1 MSPGDLAQYALF
13 LLLVFGLTVPAGR
26 YLERV
31 FSGEGVWPDRWLG
44 PIERGLHRLMGLDPK
59 ADMDW
64 KAQAWAFTLIG
75 LVGAAGLF
83 GVLMAQRLLP
93 GPPSAA
99 NLPTPMTWDLALNTA
114 VSFAT
119 GTTWQAYS
127 GETTLQH
134 AVQMLGLVTQGFLA
148 GGAGLAVGMAFI
160 RGFARS
166 EATGLG
172 NFWSDFIRSV
182 LYVLLPLAALLALVL
197 VGQGVVMTWRDHLAV
212 AGPAGAQVLAV
223 GPAAALESIKNLGT
237 NGGGFFGVNGAHP
250 FANPT
255 PLTNVLGMLAIVALP
270 AGLTHTFGRMTG
282 RKDAGWMLFAVMA
295 LLFSLGLW
303 GLHHAEA
310 APSSALPVAQVQGP
324 NLEGKEVRFG
334 LAQTVLAGVASSNG
348 ACGSNAAMH
357 DSFSPLGSGIPL
369 ANMLFGEV
377 AFGGLGTGLVGLLMA
392 AVVAVF
398 LAGLMIGRTPEYL
411 GKTFGAREVKLAIL
425 YALVLPLAILVPS
438 ALALLLPAGRAGLSG
453 NPVARQFTE
462 VIFAYTSCAANNGQA
477 MGGLSVNSP
486 FWNVSTAVA
495 MMLGRFATV
504 GLALAL
510 AGSLVGQRRKPS
522 SVGSLPAGSPLFGG
536 LLFCTV
542 VVVTGL
548 SFLPAF
554 VLGPVAERVAFG
566 SVPPSPPPPKKWPV
580 SSVPIAPRNPGS
592 GMGSSHPGM
601 RSSECRLLP
610 DPQPIPHARF
620 RAEVLRPRGLLFKF
634 ASQLGHAETEVV
646 EPLTPGLAPHFLQEA
661 PMGHDPTGMAD
672 ERA

>member
-1 MSPGDLAQYALF
+1 MALSDFAQYALF

-26 YLERV
+26 YLEEV
-31 FSGEGVWPDRWLG
+31 FSGGPVHLDRLLG
-44 PIERGLHRLMGLDPK
+44 PFERGLYRLMGVDPK

-75 LVGAAGLF
+75 LVGTAGLF
-83 GVLMAQRLLP
+83 GLLLLQLLLP

-99 NLPTPMTWDLALNTA
+99 NLSTPMTWDLALNTA

-148 GGAGLAVGMAFI
+148 GGSGLAMGMAFI

-182 LYVLLPLAALLALVL
+182 LYVLLPMAALLALVL
-197 VGQGVVMTWRDHLAV
+197 VGQGVVMSWRDHLAV
-212 AGPAGAQVLAV
+212 VGPGGAQVLAL

-255 PLTNVLGMLAIVALP
+255 PLTNVLGLLAIVVLP

-282 RKDAGWMLFAVMA
+282 RRDAGWMLFAVMA
-295 LLFSLGLW
+295 LLFCLGLW
-303 GLHHAEA
+303 GLHRAEA
-310 APSSALPVAQVQGP
+310 SPSRFLTAAMAQGP

-334 LAQTVLAGVASSNG
+334 LAQTVLAGAASSNG

-357 DSFSPLGSGIPL
+357 GSFSPLGGGILL
-369 ANMLFGEV
+369 ANMMLGEV

-425 YALVLPLAILVPS
+425 YALVIPLAVLVLS
-438 ALALLLPAGRAGLSG
+438 ALALMVPAGRAGLSG

-462 VIFAYTSCAANNGQA
+462 VVFAYASCAANNGQA
-477 MGGLSVNSP
+477 MGALSVNSP
-486 FWNVSTAVA
+486 FWNLSTAVA
-495 MMLGRFATV
+495 MLLGRFATAA
-504 GLALAL
+504 LALAL
-510 AGSLVGQRRKPS
+510 AGAVAKQRTKPAG
-522 SVGSLPAGSPLFGG
+522 VGSLPAGSALFGG
-536 LLFCTV
+536 LLFGV
-542 VVVTGL
+542 VLVVTGL
-548 SFLPAF
+548 SFLPAL
-554 VLGPVAERVAFG
+554 VLGPLAEQASFEP
-566 SVPPSPPPPKKWPV
+566 VPL
-580 SSVPIAPRNPGS
+580 PR
-592 GMGSSHPGM
+592 
-601 RSSECRLLP
+601 
-610 DPQPIPHARF
+610 
-620 RAEVLRPRGLLFKF
+620 
-634 ASQLGHAETEVV
+634 
-646 EPLTPGLAPHFLQEA
+646 
-661 PMGHDPTGMAD
+661 
-672 ERA
+672 